1 MRIRAKFVLIVVPL
15 IIAPLL
21 LVGFAA
27 SLAARNGITQIATE
41 FLRFKSEELRNYATT
56 QWNLLVENQ
65 LDTRP
70 EYLEVSKN
78 AVASFARSLIRSE
91 SELILALD
99 EQGRITMSTAP
110 IEPLDQESSELAEL
124 ALAGEEGWTQIRL
137 GGVIRVAQLVRFR
150 PFGWTFLVT
159 EQRDVFYHAVNQ
171 IYLQSGFILMAT
183 LAVALL
189 LLYVFVR
196 YLTRPLN
203 NVVTAMREIIS
214 SSDLNKRVELQ
225 YRDEIGDLG
234 HTFNLMTGQL
244 EKAYNQIKS
253 YAFRSVMDQKR
264 AVIAQKREQKIR
276 NIFQK
281 YVPVDVI
288 DQIMERPESMLIGDS
303 RILAV
308 LFSDIRGFTRISE
321 SMAPEQ
327 IVESLNTYF
336 SEMVEIILKRNG
348 IVDKYIGDAIMAFFG
363 APVKHDD
370 DVSQAVHTG
379 FEMLETL
386 ETFNSSQAKRNR
398 PQFRIGIGLNYGLVT
413 IGNIGSEKKMDYT
426 VIGDMVNLASRLEQL
441 TKIYDVP
448 FLVSESVYGRVKNE
462 VHCRLIDK
470 VMVKGKTKGT
480 RIFYPKKRISK
491 AETKGWKLHH
501 MGMNLFYNKEFDK
514 AIKYFVY
521 AREFLED
528 DPILP
533 IYLNRCKNFV
543 KNPPPK
549 SWEGY
554 STLSE

>member
-15 IIAPLL
+15 IITPLL

-27 SLAARNGITQIATE
+27 SLAARNGITEIATE
-41 FLRFKSEELRNYATT
+41 FLKFKSEELRNYATT

-70 EYLEVSKN
+70 DYVEVSKS

-99 EQGRITMSTAP
+99 EQGQIAMSTAA
-110 IEPLDQESSELAEL
+110 IEPLDQERSALAEL
-124 ALAGEEGWTQIRL
+124 ARAGEEGWTQIRL
-137 GGVIRVAQLVRFR
+137 SGVTRVAQLVRFR

-159 EQRDVFYHAVNQ
+159 ENRDVFYRAVNQ
-171 IYLQSGFILMAT
+171 IYLQSGFILIVA
-183 LAVALL
+183 LVVALL

-203 NVVTAMREIIS
+203 NVVTAMREIIGA
-214 SSDLNKRVELQ
+214 SDLTKRVELQ
-225 YRDEIGDLG
+225 YKDEIGDLG

-253 YAFRSVMDQKR
+253 YAFKS
-264 AVIAQKREQKIR
+264 VIAQKREQKIR

-288 DQIMERPESMLIGDS
+288 DQFMNRPESMLVGDS

-336 SEMVEIILKRNG
+336 TEMVDIVLKRNG

-370 DVSQAVHTG
+370 DVPQAVHTG
-379 FEMLETL
+379 FDMLETL
-386 ETFNSSQAKRNR
+386 ESFNSRQAKRKR

-413 IGNIGSEKKMDYT
+413 VGNIGSEKKMDYT
-426 VIGDMVNLASRLEQL
+426 VIGDMVNLASRLEEL

-448 FLVSESVYGRVKNE
+448 FLISESVYARVKKE
-462 VHCRLIDK
+462 FPCRLIDK
-470 VMVKGKTKGT
+470 VMVKGKTQGT
-480 RIFYPKKRISK
+480 RIFYPKKRVSK
-491 AETKGWKLHH
+491 AEAKGWKLHH
-501 MGMNLFYNKEFDK
+501 MGLNLYYKREFDK

-521 AREFLED
+521 AREFLEN

-533 IYLNRCKNFV
+533 IYLNRCKNYV
-543 KNPPPK
+543 KTPPPAE
-549 SWEGY
+549 WQGY
-554 STLSE
+554 SILSE

>member
-15 IIAPLL
+15 IITPLL

-27 SLAARNGITQIATE
+27 SLAARNGITRIATE
-41 FLRFKSEELRNYATT
+41 FLKFKSEELRNYATT

-65 LDTRP
+65 LDARP
-70 EYLEVSKN
+70 EYVEVSKT

-99 EQGRITMSTAP
+99 EQGQIAMSTAP
-110 IEPLDQESSELAEL
+110 VEPLEQEMPELVDLVRAD
-124 ALAGEEGWTQIRL
+124 EEGWTQIRL
-137 GGVIRVAQLVRFR
+137 GGTARVAQAARFD

-159 EQRDVFYHAVNQ
+159 EHRDVFYQAVNQ
-171 IYLQSGFILMAT
+171 IYYQSGLILIVT

-189 LLYVFVR
+189 MLYVFVR
-196 YLTRPLN
+196 YLTQPLN
-203 NVVTAMREIIS
+203 NVVTAMKDIIGA
-214 SSDLNKRVELQ
+214 SDLSKRVELQ
-225 YRDEIGDLG
+225 YKDEIGDLG

-253 YAFRSVMDQKR
+253 YAFKS
-264 AVIAQKREQKIR
+264 VIAQKREQKIR

-288 DQIMERPESMLIGDS
+288 DQFMSRPESMLVGDS

-308 LFSDIRGFTRISE
+308 LFADIRGFTRISE

-336 SEMVEIILKRNG
+336 TEMVDIILNRKG

-370 DVSQAVHTG
+370 DVFQAVHSG
-379 FEMLETL
+379 FDMLETL
-386 ETFNSSQAKRNR
+386 KTFNARQAKRNR

-441 TKIYDVP
+441 TKVYDVP
-448 FLVSESVYGRVKNE
+448 FLVSESVYGRVKKE
-462 VHCRLIDK
+462 VPCRLIDK
-470 VMVKGKTKGT
+470 VMVKGKTQGT
-480 RIFYPKKRISK
+480 RIFYPKKQTNK

-501 MGMNLFYNKEFDK
+501 MGMNLYYKREFDK
-514 AIKYFVY
+514 ALKYFVY
-521 AREFLED
+521 AREFLPD

-543 KNPPPK
+543 KTPPPAD
-549 SWEGY
+549 WQGY
-554 STLSE
+554 SILSEA

>member
-15 IIAPLL
+15 IITPLL

-27 SLAARNGITQIATE
+27 SLAARNGITRIATE
-41 FLRFKSEELRNYATT
+41 FLKFKTEELRNYATT

-70 EYLEVSKN
+70 EYVEVSKT
-78 AVASFARSLIRSE
+78 AVVSFARSLIRSE

-99 EQGRITMSTAP
+99 EQGQIAMSTAP
-110 IEPLDQESSELAEL
+110 IEPLEQEIPGLIDLAR
-124 ALAGEEGWTQIRL
+124 AGEEGWTQIRL
-137 GGVIRVAQLVRFR
+137 GGTARVAQLARFR

-159 EQRDVFYHAVNQ
+159 EHRDVFYQAVNQ
-171 IYLQSGFILMAT
+171 IYFQSGFILIVA
-183 LAVALL
+183 LAVTLL
-189 LLYVFVR
+189 MLYVFVR
-196 YLTRPLN
+196 YLTQPLN
-203 NVVTAMREIIS
+203 NVVTAMKDIIGA
-214 SSDLNKRVELQ
+214 SDLSKRVELQ
-225 YRDEIGDLG
+225 YKDEIGDLG

-253 YAFRSVMDQKR
+253 YAFKS
-264 AVIAQKREQKIR
+264 VIAQKREQKIR

-281 YVPVDVI
+281 YVPADVI
-288 DQIMERPESMLIGDS
+288 DQFFAHPESMLVGES

-308 LFSDIRGFTRISE
+308 LFSDIRDFTRISE
-321 SMAPEQ
+321 PMPPEQ
-327 IVESLNTYF
+327 IVESLNKYF
-336 SEMVEIILKRNG
+336 GLMVDIIQDRKG

-370 DVSQAVHTG
+370 DVFQAVQSG
-379 FEMLETL
+379 FDMLETL
-386 ETFNSSQAKRNR
+386 KAFNSRQAKEKR
-398 PQFRIGIGLNYGLVT
+398 PQFRIGIGLNYGVVT

-448 FLVSESVYGRVKNE
+448 FLISESVYARVKKQ
-462 VHCRLIDK
+462 VPCRLIDK
-470 VMVKGKTKGT
+470 VMVKGKTQGT
-480 RIFYPKKRISK
+480 RIFYPKKKIDK

-501 MGMNLFYNKEFDK
+501 MGMNLFYKREFDK

-521 AREFLED
+521 AREFLD
-528 DPILP
+528 NDPILP

-543 KNPPPK
+543 KTPPPAE
-549 SWEGY
+549 WQGY
-554 STLSE
+554 YILSET

>member
-1 MRIRAKFVLIVVPL
+1 
-15 IIAPLL
+15 
-21 LVGFAA
+21 
-27 SLAARNGITQIATE
+27 
-41 FLRFKSEELRNYATT
+41 
-56 QWNLLVENQ
+56 VENQ

-70 EYLEVSKN
+70 EYVEVSKT

-91 SELILALD
+91 TELILALD
-99 EQGRITMSTAP
+99 EQGRIAMSTAR
-110 IEPLDQESSELAEL
+110 IEPEQQESSALMELART
-124 ALAGEEGWTQIRL
+124 GEEGWTQIRL
-137 GGVIRVAQLVRFR
+137 GGTPRVAQITRFR

-159 EQRDVFYHAVNQ
+159 EHRDVFYRAVNQ
-171 IYLQSGFILMAT
+171 IYLQSGFILILT
-183 LAVALL
+183 LAVALI

-203 NVVTAMREIIS
+203 NVVRAMKEIIG
-214 SSDLNKRVELQ
+214 SSDLTGRVELQ
-225 YRDEIGDLG
+225 YKDEIGDLG

-253 YAFRSVMDQKR
+253 YAFKS
-264 AVIAQKREQKIR
+264 VIAQKREQKIR

-281 YVPVDVI
+281 YVPADVI
-288 DQIMERPESMLIGDS
+288 DQFMSRPESMLVGDS

-336 SEMVEIILKRNG
+336 TEMVDIILKHKG

-379 FEMLETL
+379 FDMLETL
-386 ETFNSSQAKRNR
+386 ETFNSRQAKRNR
-398 PQFRIGIGLNYGLVT
+398 PQFRIGIGLNYGVVT

-426 VIGDMVNLASRLEQL
+426 VIGDMVNLASRLEEL
-441 TKIYDVP
+441 TKVYDVP
-448 FLVSESVYGRVKNE
+448 FLISESIYSRVKKD
-462 VHCRLIDK
+462 VPCRMIDK

-480 RIFYPKKRISK
+480 RIFYPKKQIDK
-491 AETKGWKLHH
+491 AEAKGWKLHH
-501 MGMNLFYNKEFDK
+501 MGLNLYYKREFDK
-514 AIKYFVY
+514 ALKHFVY
-521 AREFLED
+521 AREFLEK

-533 IYLNRCKNFV
+533 IYLNRCKNYV
-543 KNPPPK
+543 KTPPPED
-549 SWEGY
+549 WQGY
-554 STLSE
+554 SILSE

>member
-15 IIAPLL
+15 IITPLL

-27 SLAARNGITQIATE
+27 SLAARNGITRIATE
-41 FLRFKSEELRNYATT
+41 FLKFKSEELRNYATT

-65 LDTRP
+65 LDTRS
-70 EYLEVSKN
+70 EYVEVSEA
-78 AVASFARSLIRSE
+78 AVTSFARSLIRSE
-91 SELILALD
+91 TELILALD
-99 EQGRITMSTAP
+99 EQGRIAMSTAP
-110 IEPLDQESSELAEL
+110 IEPLEQESSELIDL
-124 ALAGEEGWTQIRL
+124 VRSGEEGWTQIRL
-137 GGVIRVAQLVRFR
+137 GGTARVAQIARFR

-159 EQRDVFYHAVNQ
+159 EYRDVFYRAVNQ
-171 IYLQSGFILMAT
+171 IYYQSGFILILT
-183 LAVALL
+183 LAVALI
-189 LLYVFVR
+189 LLYLFVR

-203 NVVTAMREIIS
+203 NVVAAMREIIS
-214 SSDLNKRVELQ
+214 ASDLSKRVELQ
-225 YRDEIGDLG
+225 YKDEIGDLG

-253 YAFRSVMDQKR
+253 YAFRSV
-264 AVIAQKREQKIR
+264 IAQKREQKIR

-288 DQIMERPESMLIGDS
+288 DQFMSRPESMLVGES

-336 SEMVEIILKRNG
+336 SAMVDIIQGRKG

-370 DVSQAVHTG
+370 DVLQAVQSG
-379 FEMLETL
+379 FDMLEEL
-386 ETFNSSQAKRNR
+386 KGFNTRQAKRNR
-398 PQFRIGIGLNYGLVT
+398 PQFRIGIGLNYGVVT

-426 VIGDMVNLASRLEQL
+426 VIGDMVNLASRLEEL

-448 FLVSESVYGRVKNE
+448 FLISESVYSRVKKE
-462 VHCRLIDK
+462 VPCRMIDK

-480 RIFYPKKRISK
+480 RIFYPKKQVGK
-491 AETKGWKLHH
+491 AEAKGWKLHH
-501 MGMNLFYNKEFDK
+501 TGLNLYYRREFDK

-521 AREFLED
+521 AREFLD
-528 DPILP
+528 KDPILP
-533 IYLNRCKNFV
+533 IYLNRCKHYV
-543 KNPPPK
+543 KTPPPDD
-549 SWEGY
+549 WQGY
-554 STLSE
+554 SILTE

>member
-15 IIAPLL
+15 IITPLL

-41 FLRFKSEELRNYATT
+41 FLKFKSEELRNYATT

-70 EYLEVSKN
+70 EYVEVSKT
-78 AVASFARSLIRSE
+78 AVASFARSLIRSQ

-99 EQGRITMSTAP
+99 EQGRIVMSTAA
-110 IEPLDQESSELAEL
+110 IEPLDEESSALTELAQ
-124 ALAGEEGWTQIRL
+124 AGEEGWTQIRL
-137 GGVIRVAQLVRFR
+137 SGVTRVAQLVRFK

-159 EQRDVFYHAVNQ
+159 EHRDVFYHAVNQ
-171 IYLQSGFILMAT
+171 IYLQSGFILIIA
-183 LAVALL
+183 LVVALL

-203 NVVTAMREIIS
+203 NVVTAMRQIIGA
-214 SSDLNKRVELQ
+214 SDLTKRVELQ
-225 YRDEIGDLG
+225 YKDEIGDLG

-253 YAFRSVMDQKR
+253 YAFRSV
-264 AVIAQKREQKIR
+264 IAQKREQKIR

-288 DQIMERPESMLIGDS
+288 DEFMSRPELMLKGDS

-336 SEMVEIILKRNG
+336 TEMVDIILKRNG

-379 FEMLETL
+379 FDML
-386 ETFNSSQAKRNR
+386 
-398 PQFRIGIGLNYGLVT
+398 
-413 IGNIGSEKKMDYT
+413 
-426 VIGDMVNLASRLEQL
+426 
-441 TKIYDVP
+441 
-448 FLVSESVYGRVKNE
+448 
-462 VHCRLIDK
+462 
-470 VMVKGKTKGT
+470 
-480 RIFYPKKRISK
+480 
-491 AETKGWKLHH
+491 
-501 MGMNLFYNKEFDK
+501 
-514 AIKYFVY
+514 
-521 AREFLED
+521 
-528 DPILP
+528 
-533 IYLNRCKNFV
+533 
-543 KNPPPK
+543 
-549 SWEGY
+549 
-554 STLSE
+554 

>member
-15 IIAPLL
+15 IITPLL

-27 SLAARNGITQIATE
+27 SLAARNGITRIATE
-41 FLRFKSEELRNYATT
+41 FLEFKSEELRNYATT

-70 EYLEVSKN
+70 EYVEVSKT

-99 EQGRITMSTAP
+99 EQGRIAMSTTP
-110 IEPLDQESSELAEL
+110 VELLEQESSVLTDLVRGDA
-124 ALAGEEGWTQIRL
+124 EGWTQLRL
-137 GGVIRVAQLVRFR
+137 GGTARVAQIARFR
-150 PFGWTFLVT
+150 AFGWTFLVT
-159 EQRDVFYHAVNQ
+159 EHRDAFYQAVNQ
-171 IYLQSGFILMAT
+171 IYFQSGFILI
-183 LAVALL
+183 VALVVTLL

-196 YLTRPLN
+196 YLTQPLN
-203 NVVTAMREIIS
+203 NVVTAMREIIGA
-214 SSDLNKRVELQ
+214 SDLTKRVELQ
-225 YRDEIGDLG
+225 YKDEIGDLG

-253 YAFRSVMDQKR
+253 YAFKS
-264 AVIAQKREQKIR
+264 VIAQKREQKIR

-288 DQIMERPESMLIGDS
+288 DQFMERPESMLVGDS

-336 SEMVEIILKRNG
+336 TEMVDIVLKRNG

-379 FEMLETL
+379 FDMLETL
-386 ETFNSSQAKRNR
+386 EVFNSRQARRKR
-398 PQFRIGIGLNYGLVT
+398 PQFRIGIGLNYGVVT

-426 VIGDMVNLASRLEQL
+426 VIGDMVNLASRLEEL

-448 FLVSESVYGRVKNE
+448 FLVSESVYAKVKKE
-462 VHCRLIDK
+462 MPCRLIDK
-470 VMVKGKTKGT
+470 VMVKGKTQGT
-480 RIFYPKKRISK
+480 RIFYPKRQIGKTE
-491 AETKGWKLHH
+491 AKGWKIHN
-501 MGMNLFYNKEFDK
+501 MGANLYYKREFEK
-514 AIKYFVY
+514 AFKYFIY
-521 AREFLED
+521 AREFLEN

-533 IYLNRCKNFV
+533 IFLNRCKNYI
-543 KNPPPK
+543 KTPPPAE
-549 SWEGY
+549 WEGY
-554 STLSE
+554 SVLSE

>member
-15 IIAPLL
+15 IITPLL

-27 SLAARNGITQIATE
+27 SLAARNGITRIATE
-41 FLRFKSEELRNYATT
+41 FLKFKSEELRNYATT

-70 EYLEVSKN
+70 EYVEVSKT
-78 AVASFARSLIRSE
+78 AVASFALSLIRSE
-91 SELILALD
+91 TELILALD
-99 EQGRITMSTAP
+99 GQGQVAMSTAP
-110 IEPLDQESSELAEL
+110 IEPLEQESSALVDLAK
-124 ALAGEEGWTQIRL
+124 AGAEGWAQIRL
-137 GGVIRVAQLVRFR
+137 SGTARVAQVARFK

-159 EQRDVFYHAVNQ
+159 EHRDVFYHAVNQ
-171 IYLQSGFILMAT
+171 IFFQSGFILIVT
-183 LAVALL
+183 LAVSLV

-196 YLTRPLN
+196 YLTQPLN
-203 NVVTAMREIIS
+203 NVVTAMKEIIS
-214 SSDLNKRVELQ
+214 ASDLSKRVELQ
-225 YRDEIGDLG
+225 YKDEIGDLG

-253 YAFRSVMDQKR
+253 YAFRSV
-264 AVIAQKREQKIR
+264 IAQKREQKIR

-288 DQIMERPESMLIGDS
+288 DQFMNRPESMLKGDS

-336 SEMVEIILKRNG
+336 TEMVDIILKRNG

-370 DVSQAVHTG
+370 DVSQAVQSG
-379 FEMLETL
+379 FDMLETL
-386 ETFNSSQAKRNR
+386 KTFNSRQARRNR
-398 PQFRIGIGLNYGLVT
+398 PQFQIGIGLNYGVVT

-426 VIGDMVNLASRLEQL
+426 VIGDMVNLASRLEEL

-448 FLVSESVYGRVKNE
+448 FLISESVYARVKKE
-462 VHCRLIDK
+462 VHCRMIDK
-470 VMVKGKTKGT
+470 VLVKGKTRGT
-480 RIFYPKKRISK
+480 RIFYPKKQIGR
-491 AETKGWKLHH
+491 AESKGWKLHH
-501 MGMNLFYNKEFDK
+501 MGLNLYYKREFDK
-514 AIKYFVY
+514 AIKYLVY
-521 AREFLED
+521 AREFLKN

-543 KNPPPK
+543 KTPPPDG
-549 SWEGY
+549 WQGY
-554 STLSE
+554 SILSE

>member
-15 IIAPLL
+15 IITPLL

-41 FLRFKSEELRNYATT
+41 FLKFKSEELRNYATT

-70 EYLEVSKN
+70 EYVEVSKT
-78 AVASFARSLIRSE
+78 AVASFARSLIRNE

-99 EQGRITMSTAP
+99 ELGRIAMSTAP
-110 IEPLDQESSELAEL
+110 IEPLDQESSELVEL
-124 ALAGEEGWTQIRL
+124 AQAGEEGWTQIRL
-137 GGVIRVAQLVRFR
+137 SGVTRVAQLVRFG

-159 EQRDVFYHAVNQ
+159 ENRDVFYRSVNQ
-171 IYLQSGFILMAT
+171 IYFQSGFILILT
-183 LAVALL
+183 LMVTLL

-196 YLTRPLN
+196 YLTQPLN
-203 NVVTAMREIIS
+203 NVVTAMKEIIGG
-214 SSDLNKRVELQ
+214 SDLTKRVELQ
-225 YRDEIGDLG
+225 YKDEIGDLG

-253 YAFRSVMDQKR
+253 YAFKS
-264 AVIAQKREQKIR
+264 VIAQKREQKIR

-288 DQIMERPESMLIGDS
+288 DQFMSRPESMLVGDS

-336 SEMVEIILKRNG
+336 SEMVDIVLKRNG

-379 FEMLETL
+379 FDMLETL
-386 ETFNSSQAKRNR
+386 ESFNSRQAKRKR

-413 IGNIGSEKKMDYT
+413 VGNIGSEKKMDYT
-426 VIGDMVNLASRLEQL
+426 VIGDMVNLASRLEEL

-448 FLVSESVYGRVKNE
+448 FLISESVYARVKKE
-462 VHCRLIDK
+462 VPCRMIDK
-470 VMVKGKTKGT
+470 VMVKGKTQGT

-501 MGMNLFYNKEFDK
+501 MGLNLYYKREFDK

-521 AREFLED
+521 AREFLEN

-533 IYLNRCKNFV
+533 IYLNRCKNYV
-543 KNPPPK
+543 KTPPPK
-549 SWEGY
+549 GWEGY
-554 STLSE
+554 SILSE

>member
-15 IIAPLL
+15 IITPLL

-27 SLAARNGITQIATE
+27 SLAARNGITRIATE
-41 FLRFKSEELRNYATT
+41 FLKFKSEEMRNYATT

-70 EYLEVSKN
+70 EYVEVSKT

-99 EQGRITMSTAP
+99 ERGQIAMSTAP
-110 IEPLDQESSELAEL
+110 IEPLEQERQGLVELAQTD
-124 ALAGEEGWTQIRL
+124 EEGWTQIRL
-137 GGVIRVAQLVRFR
+137 GGTARVAQTAHFG

-159 EQRDVFYHAVNQ
+159 EHRDVFYQAVNQ
-171 IYLQSGFILMAT
+171 IYFQSGFILIVA

-189 LLYVFVR
+189 LLYLFVR
-196 YLTRPLN
+196 YLTQPLN
-203 NVVTAMREIIS
+203 NVVTAMRGIIG
-214 SSDLNKRVELQ
+214 SSDLSKRVELQ
-225 YRDEIGDLG
+225 FKDEIGDLG

-253 YAFRSVMDQKR
+253 YAFKS
-264 AVIAQKREQKIR
+264 VIAQKREQKIR

-288 DQIMERPESMLIGDS
+288 DQFLSRPESMLVGDS

-308 LFSDIRGFTRISE
+308 LFADIRGFTTISE
-321 SMAPEQ
+321 SLAPEQ

-336 SEMVEIILKRNG
+336 TEMVDIILNHKG

-370 DVSQAVHTG
+370 DVFQAVYSG
-379 FEMLETL
+379 FNMLETL
-386 ETFNSSQAKRNR
+386 ITFNKRQAKRNR

-448 FLVSESVYGRVKNE
+448 FLISESVYGKVKK
-462 VHCRLIDK
+462 VVPCRMIDK
-470 VMVKGKTKGT
+470 VMVKGKTQGT
-480 RIFYPKKRISK
+480 RIFYPKKQIDK

-501 MGMNLFYNKEFDK
+501 MGMNLFYKREFDK

-521 AREFLED
+521 AREFLPD

-543 KNPPPK
+543 KTPPPADWK
-549 SWEGY
+549 GY
-554 STLSE
+554 SILSEE

>member
-1 MRIRAKFVLIVVPL
+1 MRIRAKFVMIVMPL
-15 IIAPLL
+15 IITPLF

-27 SLAARNGITQIATE
+27 SLAARNGITRIATE
-41 FLRFKSEELRNYATT
+41 FLEFKSEELRNYATT

-70 EYLEVSKN
+70 EYVEVSKT

-99 EQGRITMSTAP
+99 EQGQIAMSTTP
-110 IEPLDQESSELAEL
+110 VELLEQESTALIDLAKK
-124 ALAGEEGWTQIRL
+124 GEEGWTQVRL
-137 GGVIRVAQLVRFR
+137 GGTARVAQIARFG

-159 EQRDVFYHAVNQ
+159 EPRDLFYQAVNQ
-171 IYLQSGFILMAT
+171 IYFQSGFILIVA
-183 LAVALL
+183 LAVSLL
-189 LLYVFVR
+189 LLYLFVR
-196 YLTRPLN
+196 YLTQPLN
-203 NVVTAMREIIS
+203 NVVTAMKEIIGA
-214 SSDLNKRVELQ
+214 SDLTKRVELQ
-225 YRDEIGDLG
+225 FKDEIGDLG

-264 AVIAQKREQKIR
+264 AVMAQKQEQKIR

-281 YVPVDVI
+281 YVPLDVI
-288 DQIMERPESMLIGDS
+288 DQFMERPEAMLVGES

-327 IVESLNTYF
+327 IVESLNTDF
-336 SEMVEIILKRNG
+336 SENG

-379 FEMLETL
+379 FDMLETL
-386 ETFNSSQAKRNR
+386 ELFNSRQAKRKR

-426 VIGDMVNLASRLEQL
+426 VIGDMVNLASRLEEL

-448 FLVSESVYGRVKNE
+448 FLISESVYARVKKG
-462 VHCRLIDK
+462 VPCRMIDK
-470 VMVKGKTKGT
+470 VMVKGKTQGT
-480 RIFYPKKRISK
+480 RIFYPKKRIGK

-501 MGMNLFYNKEFDK
+501 MGLNLYYKREFDK

-521 AREFLED
+521 AREFLEN

-543 KNPPPK
+543 KTPPPAE
-549 SWEGY
+549 WQGY
-554 STLSE
+554 SVLSE

>member
-15 IIAPLL
+15 IITPLL

-27 SLAARNGITQIATE
+27 SLAARNGITRIATE
-41 FLRFKSEELRNYATT
+41 FLEFKSEELRNYATT

-70 EYLEVSKN
+70 EYVEVSKT
-78 AVASFARSLIRSE
+78 AVASFARSLIRSD

-99 EQGRITMSTAP
+99 EQGQIAMSTTP
-110 IEPLDQESSELAEL
+110 VELLEQESS
-124 ALAGEEGWTQIRL
+124 ALTDLVRGDAEGWTQLRL
-137 GGVIRVAQLVRFR
+137 GGTVRVAQIARFR
-150 PFGWTFLVT
+150 PFAWTFLVT
-159 EQRDVFYHAVNQ
+159 EHRDAFYQAVNQ
-171 IYLQSGFILMAT
+171 IYFQSGFILI
-183 LAVALL
+183 VALVVTLL

-196 YLTRPLN
+196 YLTQPLN
-203 NVVTAMREIIS
+203 NVVTAMREIIGA
-214 SSDLNKRVELQ
+214 SDLTKRVELQ
-225 YRDEIGDLG
+225 YKDEIGDLG

-253 YAFRSVMDQKR
+253 YAFKS
-264 AVIAQKREQKIR
+264 VIAQKREQKIR

-288 DQIMERPESMLIGDS
+288 DQFMERPESMLVGDS

-336 SEMVEIILKRNG
+336 TEMVDIVLKRNG

-379 FEMLETL
+379 FDMLETL
-386 ETFNSSQAKRNR
+386 EVFNSRQARRKR
-398 PQFRIGIGLNYGLVT
+398 PQFRIGIGLNYGVVT

-426 VIGDMVNLASRLEQL
+426 VIGDMVNLASRLEEL

-448 FLVSESVYGRVKNE
+448 FLVSESVYAKVKKE
-462 VHCRLIDK
+462 MPCRLIDK
-470 VMVKGKTKGT
+470 VMVKGKTQGT
-480 RIFYPKKRISK
+480 RIFYPKRQIGK
-491 AETKGWKLHH
+491 AEAKGWKIHN
-501 MGMNLFYNKEFDK
+501 MGANLYYKREFEK
-514 AIKYFVY
+514 AFKYFIY
-521 AREFLED
+521 AREFLEN

-533 IYLNRCKNFV
+533 IFLNRCKNYI
-543 KNPPPK
+543 KTPPPAE
-549 SWEGY
+549 WEGY
-554 STLSE
+554 SVLSE

>member
-15 IIAPLL
+15 IITPLL

-27 SLAARNGITQIATE
+27 SLAARNGITRIATE
-41 FLRFKSEELRNYATT
+41 FLEFKSEELRNYATT

-70 EYLEVSKN
+70 EYVEVSKT
-78 AVASFARSLIRSE
+78 AVASFARSLIRSD

-99 EQGRITMSTAP
+99 EQGQIAMSTTP
-110 IEPLDQESSELAEL
+110 VELLEQESS
-124 ALAGEEGWTQIRL
+124 ALTDLVRGDAEGWTQLRL
-137 GGVIRVAQLVRFR
+137 GGTVRVAQIARFR

-159 EQRDVFYHAVNQ
+159 EHRDAFYQAVNQ
-171 IYLQSGFILMAT
+171 IYFQSGFILI
-183 LAVALL
+183 VALVVTLL

-196 YLTRPLN
+196 YLTQPLN
-203 NVVTAMREIIS
+203 NVVTAMREIIGA
-214 SSDLNKRVELQ
+214 SDLTKRVELQ
-225 YRDEIGDLG
+225 YKDEIGDLG

-253 YAFRSVMDQKR
+253 YAFKS
-264 AVIAQKREQKIR
+264 VIAQKREQKIR

-288 DQIMERPESMLIGDS
+288 DQFMERPESMLVGDS

-336 SEMVEIILKRNG
+336 TEMVDIVLKRNG

-379 FEMLETL
+379 FDMLETL
-386 ETFNSSQAKRNR
+386 EVFNSRQDRRKR
-398 PQFRIGIGLNYGLVT
+398 PQFRIGIGLNYGVVT

-426 VIGDMVNLASRLEQL
+426 VIGDMVNLASRLEEL

-448 FLVSESVYGRVKNE
+448 FLVSESVYAKVKKE
-462 VHCRLIDK
+462 MPCRLIDK
-470 VMVKGKTKGT
+470 VMVKGKTQGT
-480 RIFYPKKRISK
+480 RIFYPKRQIGK
-491 AETKGWKLHH
+491 AEAKGWKIHN
-501 MGMNLFYNKEFDK
+501 MGANLYYKREFEK
-514 AIKYFVY
+514 AFKYFIY
-521 AREFLED
+521 AREFLEN

-533 IYLNRCKNFV
+533 IFLNRCKNYI
-543 KNPPPK
+543 KTPPPAE
-549 SWEGY
+549 WEGY
-554 STLSE
+554 SVLSE

>member
-1 MRIRAKFVLIVVPL
+1 MRIRAKFVMIVMPL
-15 IIAPLL
+15 IITPLF

-27 SLAARNGITQIATE
+27 SLAARNGITRIATE
-41 FLRFKSEELRNYATT
+41 FLEFKSEELRNYATT

-70 EYLEVSKN
+70 EYVEVSKT

-99 EQGRITMSTAP
+99 EQGRIAMSTTP
-110 IEPLDQESSELAEL
+110 VELLEQESTALIDLAKK
-124 ALAGEEGWTQIRL
+124 GEEGWTQVRL
-137 GGVIRVAQLVRFR
+137 GGTARVAQIARFG

-159 EQRDVFYHAVNQ
+159 EPRDLFYQAVNQ
-171 IYLQSGFILMAT
+171 IYFQSGFILIVA
-183 LAVALL
+183 LAVSLL
-189 LLYVFVR
+189 LLYLFVR
-196 YLTRPLN
+196 YLTQPLN
-203 NVVTAMREIIS
+203 NVVTAMKEIIGA
-214 SSDLNKRVELQ
+214 SDLTKRVELQ
-225 YRDEIGDLG
+225 FKDEIGDLG

-253 YAFRSVMDQKR
+253 YAFKS
-264 AVIAQKREQKIR
+264 VIAQKREQKIR
-276 NIFQK
+276 SIFQK

-288 DQIMERPESMLIGDS
+288 DQFMSRPESMLKGDS

-336 SEMVEIILKRNG
+336 TEMVDIVLKRNG

-379 FEMLETL
+379 FDMLETL
-386 ETFNSSQAKRNR
+386 ELFNSRQAKRKR

-426 VIGDMVNLASRLEQL
+426 VIGDMVNLASRLEEL

-448 FLVSESVYGRVKNE
+448 FLISESVYARVKKE
-462 VHCRLIDK
+462 VPCRMIDK
-470 VMVKGKTKGT
+470 VMVKGKTQGT
-480 RIFYPKKRISK
+480 RIFYPKKRIGK

-501 MGMNLFYNKEFDK
+501 MGLNLYYKREFDK

-521 AREFLED
+521 AREFLEN

-543 KNPPPK
+543 KTPPPAE
-549 SWEGY
+549 WQGY
-554 STLSE
+554 SVLSE

>member
-15 IIAPLL
+15 IITPLL

-41 FLRFKSEELRNYATT
+41 FLKFKSEELRNYATT

-70 EYLEVSKN
+70 EYVEVSKT
-78 AVASFARSLIRSE
+78 AVASFARSLIRNE

-99 EQGRITMSTAP
+99 ELGRIAMSTAP
-110 IEPLDQESSELAEL
+110 IEPLDQESSELVEL
-124 ALAGEEGWTQIRL
+124 AQAGEEGWTQIRL
-137 GGVIRVAQLVRFR
+137 SGVTRVAQLVRFG

-159 EQRDVFYHAVNQ
+159 ENRDVFYRSVNQ
-171 IYLQSGFILMAT
+171 IYFQSGFILILT
-183 LAVALL
+183 LMVTLL

-196 YLTRPLN
+196 YLTQPLN
-203 NVVTAMREIIS
+203 NVVTAMKEIIGG
-214 SSDLNKRVELQ
+214 SDLTKRVELQ
-225 YRDEIGDLG
+225 YKDEIGDLG

-253 YAFRSVMDQKR
+253 YAFKS
-264 AVIAQKREQKIR
+264 VIAQKREQKIR

-288 DQIMERPESMLIGDS
+288 DRFIERPESMLVGDS

-336 SEMVEIILKRNG
+336 SEMVDIVLKRNG

-379 FEMLETL
+379 FDMLETL
-386 ETFNSSQAKRNR
+386 ESFNSRQAKRKR

-413 IGNIGSEKKMDYT
+413 VGNIGSEKKMDYT
-426 VIGDMVNLASRLEQL
+426 VIGDMVNLASRLEEL

-448 FLVSESVYGRVKNE
+448 FLISESVYARVKKE
-462 VHCRLIDK
+462 VPCRMIDK
-470 VMVKGKTKGT
+470 VMVKGKTQGT

-501 MGMNLFYNKEFDK
+501 MGLNLYYKREFDK

-521 AREFLED
+521 AREFLEN

-533 IYLNRCKNFV
+533 IYLNRCKNYV
-543 KNPPPK
+543 KTPPPK
-549 SWEGY
+549 GWEGY
-554 STLSE
+554 SILSE